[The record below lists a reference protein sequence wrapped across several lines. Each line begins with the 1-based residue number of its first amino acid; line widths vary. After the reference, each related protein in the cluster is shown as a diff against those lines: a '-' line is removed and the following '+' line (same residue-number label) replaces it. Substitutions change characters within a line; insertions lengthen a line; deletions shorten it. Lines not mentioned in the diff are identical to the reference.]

1 MNPDL
6 PALERRLGRPQL
18 AERLRKQRGK
28 TARLLHQGEG
38 ILRIER
44 IAPLDAIVLT
54 FLRLSGLAGAARQG
68 FLDVR
73 LTEQTWHLKRLHP
86 AFDGFRLLQLTD
98 LHLDLDPALTPV
110 IAARIRETPHDAVVI
125 TGDFRNS
132 TAGPFDRCVH
142 ETSHVLAPLALH
154 RWGVLGNHDFI
165 EMAPALERIGLPIL
179 LNESACIERD
189 GARLWF
195 AGIDDP
201 HFYKTHDMEAAR
213 RSIPPGE
220 CSILLAHS
228 PEVYPEAG
236 DHFDL
241 QLSGHTHAGQL
252 CLPGGRPVIVPCK
265 VPGKFVRG
273 RWRHGNL
280 QGYTSPGTGS
290 CGVAARLNCPP
301 EITLHVLRRG
311 EAEAA

>member
-6 PALERRLGRPQL
+6 PALERRLGRQRL

-38 ILRIER
+38 LLRIER
-44 IAPLDAIVLT
+44 IVPLDAIVLI
-54 FLRLSGLAGAARQG
+54 FLRMFGLAGAARRG

-73 LTEQTWHLKRLHP
+73 LSEQVWHLDRLDP

-110 IAARIRETPHDAVVI
+110 IAAHLVKTPHDAAVI

-132 TAGPFDRCVH
+132 TAGPFDQCVR
-142 ETSHVLAPLALH
+142 ETAKILAVLGAD

-179 LNESACIERD
+179 LNEADCIRRG

-201 HFYKTHDMEAAR
+201 HFYKTHDVEAAR
-213 RSIPPGE
+213 RAIPPGE
-220 CSILLAHS
+220 CSIFLAHS
-228 PEVYPEAG
+228 PEVYAEAG

-252 CLPGGRPVIVPCK
+252 CLPGGRPVVVPCK
-265 VPGKFVRG
+265 VPGKFVHG

-290 CGVAARLNCPP
+290 CGVPARLNCTP
-301 EITLHVLRRG
+301 EITLHILHSGRR
-311 EAEAA
+311 